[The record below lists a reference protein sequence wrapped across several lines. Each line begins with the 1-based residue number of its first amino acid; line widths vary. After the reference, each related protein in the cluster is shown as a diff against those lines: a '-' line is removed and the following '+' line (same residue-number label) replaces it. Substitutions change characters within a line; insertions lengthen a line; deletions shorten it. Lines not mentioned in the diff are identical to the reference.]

1 METEKK
7 KLALKMPHPY
17 VIIVVLLFVVSLMTY
32 VIPAGEYDRYKN
44 DAGITVVSPDS
55 YHGVDQ
61 TPVSPLTIPSCILEG
76 LSSQGSTIFAT
87 MVIGGALEIIL
98 ATGMFHA
105 YCKKIAYYC
114 AGKQRI
120 FIPVVTLIFTLI
132 GLTQAPSRFLGFAP
146 LGVILAATL
155 GCDALTGVSM
165 ILLGIAGGFCGGMLA
180 STTAIAQE
188 IAELPAYSGMS
199 LRVVITVLIY
209 LSTTIY
215 MVRYAE
221 RVRKD
226 PTKSYL
232 YGDKDV
238 VTFELPKEEVV
249 ITVRHTLVL
258 LVLVGTLTIMM
269 WGCMR
274 FKWGLTMVAV
284 CFLWMGI
291 IGGLLFGFSP
301 SEISQHFTKG
311 VAGMAM
317 TSVIIGL
324 GATVAVI
331 LDKGHILDT
340 VVMSMA
346 NTINYFPQFLRGS
359 VMLVVNTIVNF
370 FIISGNGQAAAV
382 MPVLTPV
389 ADLAGISR
397 QTCVL
402 AYKLGDGFSNYIF
415 PHNDSLMAFIGIA
428 GISYGK
434 WMKFMGKLFAI
445 WMLLGALVLV
455 YASVS
460 GY

>member
-1 METEKK
+1 METKK
-7 KLALKMPHPY
+7 KKFVLAMPHPY
-17 VIIVVLLFVVSLMTY
+17 VIIVILLFVVCIMTY
-32 VIPAGEYDRYKN
+32 VIPAGQYDRYTN
-44 DAGITVVSPDS
+44 DAGITVVDPDS
-55 YHGVDQ
+55 YHKVEQ
-61 TPVSPLTIPSCILEG
+61 TPVSPLEIPYCIMQG
-76 LSSQGSTIFAT
+76 LINQGATIFAT
-87 MVIGGALEIIL
+87 MVIGGALEVIL

-105 YCKKIAYYC
+105 YCKKMAYAC
-114 AGKQRI
+114 AGKQKI
-120 FIPVVTLIFTLI
+120 FIPVITLIFTLI

-146 LGVILAATL
+146 LGVMLAATL
-155 GCDALTGVSM
+155 GCDALIGVSM

-226 PTKSYL
+226 PTKSIL
-232 YGDKDV
+232 YGDPDV

-249 ITVRHTLVL
+249 VTKKHAIVLFILVATLV
-258 LVLVGTLTIMM
+258 IMM
-269 WGCMR
+269 WGCMT
-274 FKWGLTMVAV
+274 FQWGLTEVAV

-291 IGGLLFGFSP
+291 VGGLAFGFTP

-317 TSVIIGL
+317 TSLIIGL
-324 GATVAVI
+324 GATVAVV
-331 LDKGHILDT
+331 LDQGHILDT

-346 NTINYFPQFLRGS
+346 NTINYFPQFARGA
-359 VMLVVNTIVNF
+359 VMLVINTIVNF

-445 WMLLGALVLV
+445 WMLLGAAVLV
-455 YASVS
+455 FASVTN
-460 GY
+460 Y

>member
-1 METEKK
+1 MEHEKK
-7 KLALKMPHPY
+7 KFIFRMPHPY
-17 VIIVVLLFVVSLMTY
+17 VITIALLIVACILTY
-32 VIPAGEYDRYKN
+32 IIPSGEYDRYVN
-44 DAGITVVSPDS
+44 EDGITVVDPDS
-55 YHGVDQ
+55 YHAVEQ
-61 TPVSPLTIPSCILEG
+61 TPVSPLQIPTCFMQGLEN
-76 LSSQGSTIFAT
+76 QAATIFGT
-87 MVIGGALEIIL
+87 MVIGGAFEIIL

-105 YCKKIAYYC
+105 YCKKMAYYC

-120 FIPVVTLIFTLI
+120 FIPLVTLIFTVI
-132 GLTQAPSRFLGFAP
+132 GMTQAPSRFLGFAP
-146 LGVILAATL
+146 LGVMLAATL
-155 GCDALTGVSM
+155 GCDAIVGVSM

-180 STTAIAQE
+180 STTVIAQE

-199 LRVVITVLIY
+199 LRVVITALIY

-226 PTKSYL
+226 PTKSYV
-232 YGDKDV
+232 YGDKDI

-249 ITVRHTLVL
+249 ITKKQTLVL
-258 LVLVGTLTIMM
+258 IILVATMVIMM
-269 WGCMR
+269 WGCMT
-274 FKWGLTMVAV
+274 FSWGLTEVAI

-291 IGGLLFGFSP
+291 VGGLANGYSP
-301 SEISQHFTKG
+301 SEISKHFTKG

-317 TSVIIGL
+317 TAMIIGL
-324 GATVAVI
+324 GSTVAVV
-331 LDKGHILDT
+331 LDQGHVLDT

-346 NTINYFPQFLRGS
+346 GVINYFPHVLRG
-359 VMLVVNTIVNF
+359 VALLIINTIVNF

-389 ADLAGISR
+389 ADLANISR

-402 AYKLGDGFSNYIF
+402 AFKLGDGFSNYIF
-415 PHNDSLMAFIGIA
+415 PHNDSLMAFIGVA

-434 WMKFMGKLFAI
+434 WMKFMGKLFGI

-455 YASVS
+455 LAVMI